1 MHAWLGVSNDMLRLK
16 NITHLWERNAQNV
29 QNMLNG
35 LITTENLLIDED
47 DKNVKHLYR
56 TIIKSYSEQDLTR
69 ANEQE
74 NGPGFRNYTQFCKY
88 QIYMLRLKIHNDHFD
103 WILSKI
109 HSSEIRLT
117 NKENNVEFKMSGFY
131 YNSCEDIVFFN
142 ER

>member
-1 MHAWLGVSNDMLRLK
+1 MGKECTECAKYVKWVDNDGKDEMVSDEEGVFDP
-16 NITHLWERNAQNV
+16 
-29 QNMLNG
+29 
-35 LITTENLLIDED
+35 ENLLIDED